1 MTLKAEA
8 KKGKREKED
17 FGQKF
22 REQTKKLNSVKKIL
36 EDSYREALQ
45 LDTMIKMYPD
55 KLKLY
60 QMSEEI
66 SSLRSKIRNMTEE
79 YERKNDFEE
88 VSYRNSLPKRYLLR
102 NRLYYPLRNYVI
114 HKAIFLEWP
123 GIRKFCDCRRESQAS

>member
-66 SSLRSKIRNMTEE
+66 STLRSKIRNMTEE

-88 VSYRNSLPKRYLLR
+88 VSYYVIRYL
-102 NRLYYPLRNYVI
+102 NVICYVIDYVI
-114 HKAIFLEWP
+114 HYVIM
-123 GIRKFCDCRRESQAS
+123 

>member
-88 VSYRNSLPKRYLLR
+88 VSYCNSLPKRHLSR
-102 NRLYYPLRNYVI
+102 NRCYPLRNYVI
-114 HKAIFLEWP
+114 HKV
-123 GIRKFCDCRRESQAS
+123 IRFFRMAGNQKIL

>member
-88 VSYRNSLPKRYLLR
+88 VSYQLKVI
-102 NRLYYPLRNYVI
+102 YYVIDYVI
-114 HKAIFLEWP
+114 HYVIM
-123 GIRKFCDCRRESQAS
+123 

>member
-88 VSYRNSLPKRYLLR
+88 VSYRYSLPKRYLLR
-102 NRLYYPLRNYVI
+102 NRLCYPLRNYVI
-114 HKAIFLEWP
+114 HKVIHFFRMAGNQKIL
-123 GIRKFCDCRRESQAS
+123 